1 MFDLLRTY
9 QLNIMLCMSSICG
22 IIVFFILL
30 TRGMPR
36 FRKIAL
42 TLTEAGGMFLL
53 IFDRF
58 AYIFRGDVSTLG
70 WWMVRISNYLVFALS
85 LFTVFGFNMY
95 LSDMLTHEGELTQVP
110 KRLKAV
116 YGIVGIGELLV
127 FLNLFTGF
135 LYTFDET
142 NRYQRAAGYPIS
154 FALPLIALILQ
165 LSAIIQHGKKIRMRM
180 RLPLFLFSTMPI
192 LAAILQFFYYGLSL
206 ANMSIVGA
214 EIVLYVFVVFD
225 MNAAE
230 EAKEEAETENKAKS
244 AFLANMSHEI
254 RTPINAVL
262 GMNEMILR
270 ESSDENIL
278 EYAGSIKTAGNT
290 LLGLI
295 NDILDFSKIEAGK
308 LEILPVDYD
317 ITTVLADLVNMTRL
331 RMEGKGLRLFLDF
344 DETLPKLLHG
354 DEIRLKQILSNILT
368 NAVKYTNKGW
378 INFSV
383 GYEKVADEPD
393 QILLVVS
400 VKDSGIGIKEEDMA
414 KLFSEFER
422 IEEKRNR
429 NVEGTGLGM
438 NITQQLLSMMDS
450 RLEVESVYEE
460 GSTFSFRL
468 KQDVVKWEPL
478 GDYEKSYH
486 NVLAKRSAYH
496 QKFVA
501 PDARILVIDD
511 NPMNLRVLKNLLKET
526 RVQMDASTDGNSG
539 LAMTRKKKYHI
550 IFMDHLMPVK
560 DGIETLHDLKADA
573 SNPNLHTPV
582 ICLTANAI
590 SGAREQYMA
599 AGFDDYLTKPID
611 PDQLESKIRE
621 LLPEEILEK
630 EDAGAK
636 ETEDSDA
643 AGDVSAAA
651 KESDASSV
659 SGDIPEELAALKDQ
673 PQIDVSYG
681 LQHNGSI
688 NGYLSVLQIYV
699 ESVDEKVKDL
709 NALLAEED
717 FTNYTTKVHA
727 LKTSLRIIGAEGLG
741 EEAQALENAGKSGDT
756 AYIKAHH
763 DDFLTACESLKEP
776 IEKLFESSSASV
788 DEKPV
793 ADASILDVMY
803 DEIRAAAEALSCDR
817 LDEIFDEMSD
827 YRIPEEHAALFEQL
841 KDAAGNFDYKKILE
855 LLSSKT
861 V

>member
-85 LFTVFGFNMY
+85 LFTVFSFNMY

-192 LAAILQFFYYGLSL
+192 PAAILQIFYYGLSL

-383 GYEKVADEPD
+383 GYEKVADEPN

-414 KLFSEFER
+414 KLFSEFKR
-422 IEEKRNR
+422 IEERRNR

-450 RLEVESVYEE
+450 HLEVESVYGE

-478 GDYEKSYH
+478 GDYERSYH

-526 RVQMDASTDGNSG
+526 RVQMDAATDGNSG

-611 PDQLESKIRE
+611 PDHLESKIRE
-621 LLPEEILEK
+621 FLPEEILEK

-636 ETEDSDA
+636 EADA
-643 AGDVSAAA
+643 AAA
-651 KESDASSV
+651 SD
-659 SGDIPEELAALKDQ
+659 DFPEELAALKDQ

-688 NGYLSVLQIYV
+688 NGYLSVLQIYYD
-699 ESVDEKVKDL
+699 SVDEKAKDL
-709 NALLAEED
+709 NAFLAEED
-717 FTNYTTKVHA
+717 FANYTTKVHA

-793 ADASILDVMY
+793 ADASILDAMY

>member
-70 WWMVRISNYLVFALS
+70 WWMARISNYLVFALS
-85 LFTVFGFNMY
+85 LFIVFSFNMY

-110 KRLKAV
+110 KCLKAV

-192 LAAILQFFYYGLSL
+192 LAAILQIFYYGLSL

-393 QILLVVS
+393 QILLAVS

-450 RLEVESVYEE
+450 RLEVESVYGE

-526 RVQMDASTDGNSG
+526 RVQMDAATDGNSG

-636 ETEDSDA
+636 ETDA
-643 AGDVSAAA
+643 AAA
-651 KESDASSV
+651 SD
-659 SGDIPEELAALKDQ
+659 DFPEELAALKDQ

-717 FTNYTTKVHA
+717 FKNYTTKVHA

-741 EEAQALENAGKSGDT
+741 EEAQALENAGKSGDA

-793 ADASILDVMY
+793 ADASILDAMY

-827 YRIPEEHAALFEQL
+827 YRIPEEQAALFEQL